1 MSVAVPVTH
10 IVITAYKKADR
21 IERAVAIALAQVD
34 RDVVITL
41 VDDCSPDDTPRV
53 LARLARQHGDR
64 VEVVCTPTNLGAA
77 GARNFGARRAR
88 TPLLMFL
95 DGDDVVDRRFVGMAR
110 NVLAELELVDVV
122 QTGIKLDRDIAPE
135 LLNRLV
141 NSLPCNRVMRRYVF
155 EFIGGFADH
164 PRMRGG
170 GEDIVFNRA
179 ARTYFNVLTYDQPL
193 YHYDGADSIH
203 FQRFLARAQ
212 LDEHGDLVF
221 SHQNDQDRA
230 IQAVSAAVMSRLKQA
245 MRPMAAKLA
254 GAMIPPAKFDT
265 RDFRALTDEHTI
277 LTRGTSLAPARTDA
291 ATGAA
296 TGAATDVLHP
306 ARKPSCG

>member
-1 MSVAVPVTH
+1 MPVTH
-10 IVITAYKKADR
+10 VVITAYKKADR
-21 IERAVAIALAQVD
+21 IERAVESVLAQVD

-41 VDDCSPDDTPRV
+41 VDDCSPDDTPAI
-53 LARLARQHGDR
+53 LARLAGQHGDR

-95 DGDDVVDRRFVGMAR
+95 DGDDVLDRRFVGIAR

-122 QTGIKLDRDIAPE
+122 QTGIKLDQQIAPE
-135 LLNRLV
+135 LVNRLV

-164 PRMRGG
+164 PRMHGG

-203 FQRFLARAQ
+203 FRRFLARAQ
-212 LDEHGDLVF
+212 LDEQGAIVF

-230 IQAVSAAVMSRLKQA
+230 IQDVSAAVMSRLKQTL
-245 MRPMAAKLA
+245 RPMAAKLV
-254 GAMIPPAKFDT
+254 GAMIPPARFEAD
-265 RDFRALTDEHTI
+265 DFRALTDEYTI
-277 LTRGTSLAPARTDA
+277 LTRGTSLAPVRAD
-291 ATGAA
+291 G
-296 TGAATDVLHP
+296 ATDVSHP
-306 ARKPSCG
+306 AGKSSCG